1 MRLLPLLSTLF
12 SLAAASF
19 PLVIKTTSGHVR
31 GFSPSNG
38 VTAYLGVPYASPPT
52 GPLRFHPPHPSEFG
66 REIINATAYSYSC
79 YQFQY
84 KLQNGSDDS
93 AAFPRD
99 RQNEDCLYLNIW
111 TPAGA
116 EKKKKKKKI
125 STMLWLHG
133 GSWVGGTASTDL
145 YSGEYLVSNNPD
157 VIVVTINYRLGIFGY
172 PYSPLLTRNLGLL
185 DQRFAIEWTHKNIA
199 AFGGDPDKITLFGES
214 AGSGS
219 ISTYAYAYPHNPLV
233 RAFIMQSGTAELI
246 SDPGPGEF
254 LRVAGNVGCKDGE
267 EERVKCMM
275 AAEAGK
281 IQDAVSPRLLN
292 GARDGSGGVP
302 GVDNVTA
309 FSPEEVVKRG
319 LAGKFAR
326 LPTLMGTN
334 YHEADILVPYSPSTG
349 INYTL
354 SDYFTSLLFTCPTA
368 KQSRYRTLN
377 HVPIYRYRYMPRFPS
392 VTPYPWL
399 RSAYHSSELPLLFG
413 TWKAWKAWGVQNN
426 TEREER
432 ASRELMRMWT
442 AFIKDPTEG
451 LEKRGWR
458 RYSEKGETLVEIF
471 PNEEVTVKLVESG
484 MFDKGCESLPT
495 VNLLGIFYQNGTR
508 S

>member
-1 MRLLPLLSTLF
+1 MRLLLLLSALF
-12 SLAAASF
+12 SLVAASLS
-19 PLVIKTTSGHVR
+19 PVIKTTSGHVR

-52 GPLRFHPPHPSEFG
+52 GPLRFHPPHLPT
-66 REIINATAYSYSC
+66 IN
-79 YQFQY
+79 
-84 KLQNGSDDS
+84 SDDS

-116 EKKKKKKKI
+116 EKKKKKKV

-133 GSWVGGTASTDL
+133 GGWVEGTASADL

-157 VIVVTINYRLGIFGY
+157 IIVVTINYRLGIFGY
-172 PYSPLLTRNLGLL
+172 PYSPLLTRNVGLL

-219 ISTYAYAYPHNPLV
+219 ISTYAYAYPYNPLV
-233 RAFIMQSGTAELI
+233 RAVIMQSGTAELI
-246 SDPGPGEF
+246 SDPGPREF
-254 LRVAGNVGCKDGE
+254 LRVAGN
-267 EERVKCMM
+267 
-275 AAEAGK
+275 
-281 IQDAVSPRLLN
+281 DAVSPRLLN
-292 GARDGSGGVP
+292 GLGDGSGGVP

-326 LPTLMGTN
+326 LPTLIGTN
-334 YHEADILVPYSPSTG
+334 NHEADILVPYSPRTG

-354 SDYFTSLLFTCPTA
+354 SDFVTSLLFTCYTA
-368 KQSRYRTLN
+368 TQSRYRTLN
-377 HVPIYRYRYMPRFPS
+377 H
-392 VTPYPWL
+392 
-399 RSAYHSSELPLLFG
+399 
-413 TWKAWKAWGVQNN
+413 
-426 TEREER
+426 EER

-442 AFIKDPTEG
+442 AFVKDPTEG

-458 RYSEKGETLVEIF
+458 KYSEKGKTLVEIF
-471 PNEEVTVKLVESG
+471 PNEEVTVTLVESG
-484 MFDKGCESLPT
+484 MFDKGCESLLP
-495 VNLLGIFYQNGTR
+495 VNLTEILITNGTG

>member
-1 MRLLPLLSTLF
+1 MRLLLLLSALF
-12 SLAAASF
+12 SLVAASLS
-19 PLVIKTTSGHVR
+19 PVIKTTSGHVR

-52 GPLRFHPPHPSEFG
+52 GPLRFHPPHLPEFK

-84 KLQNGSDDS
+84 KSAINSDDS

-116 EKKKKKKKI
+116 EKKKKKKV

-133 GSWVGGTASTDL
+133 GGWVEGTASADL

-157 VIVVTINYRLGIFGY
+157 IIVVTINYRLGIFGY
-172 PYSPLLTRNLGLL
+172 PYSPLLTRNVGLL

-219 ISTYAYAYPHNPLV
+219 ISTYAYAYPYNPLV
-233 RAFIMQSGTAELI
+233 RAVIMQSGTAELI
-246 SDPGPGEF
+246 SDPGPREF
-254 LRVAGNVGCKDGE
+254 LRVAGNVGCKGAE

-292 GARDGSGGVP
+292 GLGDGSGGVP

-326 LPTLMGTN
+326 L
-334 YHEADILVPYSPSTG
+334 
-349 INYTL
+349 
-354 SDYFTSLLFTCPTA
+354 
-368 KQSRYRTLN
+368 
-377 HVPIYRYRYMPRFPS
+377 
-392 VTPYPWL
+392 
-399 RSAYHSSELPLLFG
+399 
-413 TWKAWKAWGVQNN
+413 AWGVQNN
-426 TEREER
+426 TDREER

-442 AFIKDPTEG
+442 AFVKDPTEG

-458 RYSEKGETLVEIF
+458 KYSEKGKTLVEIF
-471 PNEEVTVKLVESG
+471 PNEEVTVTLVESG
-484 MFDKGCESLPT
+484 MFDKGCESLLP
-495 VNLLGIFYQNGTR
+495 VNLTEILITNGTG